1 MSERDE
7 YDLRKSTDKIG
18 ELYPVIVSKTGEI
31 VDGFH
36 RINSKANWR
45 REVREDIDT
54 PEKVLLARL
63 ISNKFRRQVTAEEV
77 KGWIN
82 DLAEIA
88 LTERGIEPGEISG
101 WVAEET
107 GYSTRSATYYL
118 DEKYKNPNLTRTAEQ
133 IRGAETASPTSV
145 LSAAEP
151 LIREAEPTIDLDT
164 ANGLTKAA
172 KALEREA
179 KRKIKEQKTPEQIE
193 EEKAEKQRKKQIRDQ
208 KTRETQAVKEEKLID
223 KIRKE
228 ITQEVKQE
236 LKQEI
241 KKDPVFKAEVVKEH
255 REEILADIKY
265 TQTTQKTHSYRDKI
279 ERIFYQVRGWG
290 VPTVLA
296 IGPDEWAK
304 TLPYIQGIHD
314 WTAFL
319 LQIKPNS
326 PEQREPTLNL
336 DYDKTRIIEP
346 EYSVKEEN

>member
-77 KGWIN
+77 RGWIN

-101 WVAEET
+101 WVAEQT
-107 GYSTRSATYYL
+107 GYSEITVRKYL
-118 DEKYKNPNLTRTAEQ
+118 DKKYLSYQHSQAGK
-133 IRGAETASPTSV
+133 RGAEVTNSPTLMSTDSV
-145 LSAAEP
+145 LSVAEP
-151 LIREAEPTIDLDT
+151 LIRESEPTVDLDT

-179 KRKIKEQKTPEQIE
+179 KRKTREQKTPEQLE
-193 EEKAEKQRKKQIRDQ
+193 AEKTEKQRKKQERLEA
-208 KTRETQAVKEEKLID
+208 KAVKEEKLTD

-228 ITQEVKQE
+228 ITREVKQE

-241 KKDPVFKAEVVKEH
+241 KQDPIFKAEVVKEH

>member
-18 ELYPVIVSKTGEI
+18 ELYPVIMSATGEV

-36 RINSKANWR
+36 RINAKANWR

-63 ISNKFRRQVTAEEV
+63 ISNKFRRQVEASEV
-77 KGWIN
+77 RGWIN
-82 DLAEIA
+82 DLAQIA
-88 LTERGIEPGEISG
+88 VDDHGIEPGQISG
-101 WVAEET
+101 WVAEQT
-107 GYSTRSATYYL
+107 GYHSRSVREYL
-118 DEKYKNPNLTRTAEQ
+118 DEKYKIKTSPEGPKEMEATAV
-133 IRGAETASPTSV
+133 SV
-145 LSAAEP
+145 ISAAEP
-151 LIREAEPTIDLDT
+151 LIRESEPTVDLDT

-179 KRKIKEQKTPEQIE
+179 KRKIKEQKTPEQLE
-193 EEKAEKQRKKQIRDQ
+193 EEKAEKLRKKQIRDQ
-208 KTRETQAVKEEKLID
+208 KTRENQAQKEEKLTD

-228 ITQEVKQE
+228 ITREVKQE

-241 KKDPVFKAEVVKEH
+241 KQDPVFKAEVVKEH

-265 TQTTQKTHSYRDKI
+265 TQTTQKTHNYRDKI

-296 IGPDEWAK
+296 IGPDEWTQ

-326 PEQREPTLNL
+326 PEQQEPTLNL